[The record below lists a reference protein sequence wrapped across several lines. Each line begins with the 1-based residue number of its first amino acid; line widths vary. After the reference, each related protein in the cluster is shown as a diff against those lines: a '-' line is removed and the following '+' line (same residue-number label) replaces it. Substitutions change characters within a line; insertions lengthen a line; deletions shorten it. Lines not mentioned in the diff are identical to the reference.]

1 MSDGQKNKKT
11 KKMPERRCI
20 GCMESFNKKDLI
32 RVVRSAEGEVS
43 LDFTGKKSGRGA
55 YICKNPVCFKKARK
69 AGRFSKNLSCE
80 IPEEIYEKLE
90 KEMEVY
96 GKQ

>member
-1 MSDGQKNKKT
+1 MSNGQNINKN

-32 RVVRSAEGEVS
+32 RVVRSAQGEVS

-55 YICKNPVCFKKARK
+55 YICKSTECFKKAK
-69 AGRFSKNLSCE
+69 
-80 IPEEIYEKLE
+80 
-90 KEMEVY
+90 
-96 GKQ
+96 KQIDFQRI